1 MSKNNKLQVRV
12 QVPSD
17 HTMEIPKGMDDLV
30 WGLFDTAGLTGDF
43 VLYLGKRERGSA
55 HLKGITVRSEP
66 VGRVIKFR
74 AQPGGNE
81 TNHTLTFSVP
91 DGMDTGQVYNDLRSA
106 VNRRMSMGQ
115 RARTEKKMRRL
126 YRLTRAT
133 DFVVKDLGES
143 VALELGFKS
152 LASLREALTGLAND
166 NIFVFQGSKKDE
178 YCWATAFHQ
187 TMKESGY
194 SPEDE
199 IRRDSIE
206 TNEVEEQEDEEDR
219 IIVRVYE
226 IDDRLEDIAELS
238 VRDTA
243 ERLEAEKRL
252 AVAQN
257 DLSSLLAQVEKAN
270 AHMDILRDQENA
282 LIVRISE
289 LEDEQRILVQ
299 ERIDLVRRVEELD
312 QEKKLARAEAEAEAV
327 LARLSPDER
336 AVLIS
341 RLQAVACG
349 A

>member
-126 YRLTRAT
+126 YR
-133 DFVVKDLGES
+133 
-143 VALELGFKS
+143 
-152 LASLREALTGLAND
+152 
-166 NIFVFQGSKKDE
+166 
-178 YCWATAFHQ
+178 
-187 TMKESGY
+187 
-194 SPEDE
+194 
-199 IRRDSIE
+199 
-206 TNEVEEQEDEEDR
+206 R
-219 IIVRVYE
+219 I
-226 IDDRLEDIAELS
+226 
-238 VRDTA
+238 T
-243 ERLEAEKRL
+243 
-252 AVAQN
+252 
-257 DLSSLLAQVEKAN
+257 
-270 AHMDILRDQENA
+270 
-282 LIVRISE
+282 
-289 LEDEQRILVQ
+289 
-299 ERIDLVRRVEELD
+299 
-312 QEKKLARAEAEAEAV
+312 
-327 LARLSPDER
+327 
-336 AVLIS
+336 
-341 RLQAVACG
+341 
-349 A
+349 